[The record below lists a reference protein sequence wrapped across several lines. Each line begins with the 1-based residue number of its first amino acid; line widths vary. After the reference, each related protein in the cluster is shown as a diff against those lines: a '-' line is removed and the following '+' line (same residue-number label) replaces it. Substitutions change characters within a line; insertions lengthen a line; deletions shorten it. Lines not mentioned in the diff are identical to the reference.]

1 MRSVMLVIAAW
12 LSVSGQAV
20 AAQSLADD
28 VLTEINF
35 ARTNPQ
41 AYARELRDYRR
52 LFNGRLV
59 DDDPETGGH
68 LTREGV
74 AAVDEAIRALERQ
87 PALPPLE
94 FGEVLAEA
102 AQDHAD
108 AQGPSGLVGH
118 QSPSGASPSARV
130 QARGGG
136 PYVAETISYGSA
148 TPRAVVRQLI
158 VDDGVPDRGHRK
170 IVFSPDMRFAGAGC
184 GPHAAYGHLCVIDYG
199 QTPDG
204 VARSAR
210 AVPAGSGT
218 PQSGTR

>member
-1 MRSVMLVIAAW
+1 MRSVLLVLAAG
-12 LSVSGQAV
+12 LSLSGQAV

-28 VLTEINF
+28 VLTEINY
-35 ARTNPQ
+35 ARAHPQ
-41 AYARELRDYRR
+41 AYADELRDYRR

-59 DDDPETGGH
+59 GDDPQTGGH

-102 AQDHAD
+102 AQGHAD
-108 AQGPSGLVGH
+108 EQGPRGLVGH

-148 TPRAVVRQLI
+148 TPQAVVRQLI

-184 GPHAAYGHLCVIDYG
+184 GPHAAYGHSCVIDYG

-204 VARSAR
+204 MPR
-210 AVPAGSGT
+210 AAGSGT
-218 PQSGTR
+218 RRAGAR

>member
-1 MRSVMLVIAAW
+1 MRSVLLVLAAG

-20 AAQSLADD
+20 AAPSLADD
-28 VLTEINF
+28 VLGEINY
-35 ARTNPQ
+35 ARANPQ

-59 DDDPETGGH
+59 DDDPQTGGH

-94 FGEVLAEA
+94 YGAVLAEA

-108 AQGPSGLVGH
+108 EQGPRGLVGH
-118 QSPSGASPSARV
+118 ESPSGASPSARV

-158 VDDGVPDRGHRK
+158 VDDGVADRGHRK

-184 GPHAAYGHLCVIDYG
+184 AAHAAYGHSCVIDYG

-204 VARSAR
+204 TPRFAR
-210 AVPAGSGT
+210 AVPAGAGT
-218 PQSGTR
+218 PQARTR

>member
-1 MRSVMLVIAAW
+1 M
-12 LSVSGQAV
+12 
-20 AAQSLADD
+20 ADD
-28 VLTEINF
+28 VLAEINR
-35 ARTNPQ
+35 ARANPA

-52 LFNGRLV
+52 LFHGRLV
-59 DDDPETGGH
+59 ADDPQTGGH

-87 PALPPLE
+87 PALPPLG
-94 FGEVLAEA
+94 FGAVLAEA

-108 AQGPSGLVGH
+108 EQGPLGLVGH

-148 TPRAVVRQLI
+148 TPEAVVRQLI
-158 VDDGVPDRGHRK
+158 VDDGVADRGHRRV
-170 IVFSPDMRFAGAGC
+170 VFSPDMRFAGAGC
-184 GPHAAYGHLCVIDYG
+184 GPHAEYGHVCVIDYG

-204 VARSAR
+204 KARSASANPAATGTR
-210 AVPAGSGT
+210 PAGA
-218 PQSGTR
+218 R